1 MVSIN
6 QQQSNRSSSGF
17 TLIELLVVIAI
28 IAILAAILFP
38 VFAKAR
44 EKARGTAC
52 TSNLKQ
58 LSIGL
63 AQYTQDY
70 DEFFPCGKYQA
81 AGAGANGGQGWAGQ
95 VFSYVKSQNIFVCPD
110 DPTLPATNFSIMSY
124 EYNQLLDS
132 KYGNNPGT
140 ISLAK
145 LNAPANI
152 VCIYEV
158 QGAQVAWF
166 QANPYIDASSPAQIG
181 YPGYYAGA
189 SSIKYATGNMGAPFT
204 SPAYYTTTPVHT
216 EGSNWLAADGHVKWL
231 RGEKVSN
238 GGTATNST
246 DQANVSV
253 GPVAA
258 GSDNMSN
265 GPNVKYTL
273 TFSTT

>member
-1 MVSIN
+1 MVSITRR
-6 QQQSNRSSSGF
+6 QLRTAKSGF

-58 LSIGL
+58 ISLAF

-70 DEFFPCGKYQA
+70 DELFPCGKYQA

-95 VFSYVKSQNIFVCPD
+95 IFPYLKAQAIFVCPS
-110 DPTLPATNFSIMSY
+110 DPTPPVTNYSVMSY

-140 ISLAK
+140 TSLSK
-145 LNAPANI
+145 LTAPANI
-152 VCIYEV
+152 VCLYEV
-158 QGAQVAWF
+158 QGAQIAWF
-166 QANPYIDASSPAQIG
+166 QAAPTSDASSPAQIG
-181 YPGYYAGA
+181 YPGYYAGS
-189 SSIKYATGNMGAPFT
+189 SSIKYATGNMGSPFT
-204 SPAYYTTTPVHT
+204 STNYYTATPVHT

-238 GGTATNST
+238 GGAAANAT
-246 DQANVSV
+246 DPANVNI
-253 GPVAA
+253 GPMAA
-258 GSDNMSN
+258 GTDNMSN
-265 GPNVKYTL
+265 GSGIKYTL
-273 TFSTT
+273 TFSTM